1 MNKTIVIGHSPNPN
15 KTAETSPTLGKLRK
29 WMTNAGVYEYDFVNL
44 VDEFVPNLTLKKVT
58 LNPGSLKKYKCRIT
72 LGNLADTYL
81 TRNKVKHFKAPHPSG
96 LNRQFNDKTFEPKV
110 MNNIKEYLNE
120 NRNR

>member
-1 MNKTIVIGHSPNPN
+1 MNKVIVIGHSPNPN
-15 KTAETSPTLGKLRK
+15 KTAETSPTLSKVRK
-29 WMTNAGVYEYDFVNL
+29 WMTSAGVYEYDFINL
-44 VDEFVPNLTLKKVT
+44 VNEFVPNLTLKKVT
-58 LNPGSLKKYKCRIT
+58 LNPGSLKKYKRRIT

-81 TRNKVKHFKAPHPSG
+81 TRNNISHFKAPHPSG

-110 MNNIKEYLNE
+110 MKNIKEYLND